1 VSYEIPNQHQ
11 DPAVQAIINS
21 LEDNKAEN
29 ITVISLKGKAE
40 FAEFM
45 VVASGRSNKHVD
57 SVSEK
62 VYRDLKSQIDAGHV
76 LVHIFRNEIREIYD
90 LEKLWSEDF
99 SNLNTAS

>member
-1 VSYEIPNQHQ
+1 MSYEIPNQHK
-11 DPAVQAIINS
+11 DPAVQAIVDS

-29 ITVISLKGKAE
+29 VTVIPLKGKAE

-62 VYRDLKSQIDAGHV
+62 VYRDLKSQKHFCAQ
-76 LVHIFRNEIREIYD
+76 
-90 LEKLWSEDF
+90 
-99 SNLNTAS
+99 T